1 MLYDV
6 AVVGAGPA
14 GIFGQT
20 SQLTHSH
27 REGGASC
34 PVGIGSV
41 GCVGA
46 RHSCLAEAAAVCAR

>member
-27 REGGASC
+27 REGG
-34 PVGIGSV
+34 VGSV